1 MKAKEK
7 GGTSSRPFLTERTDN
22 MYDILIIGAGPAG
35 LTAALYAAR
44 AGKTVAMYEQLAPG
58 GQIINSPD
66 VANHPGF
73 VSISGAELTM
83 SMMEAASAAGAELH
97 YNKVTDASL
106 EGDVKLLTLDSG
118 ERVEGRAVIIAN
130 GVTRRTLD
138 VPGEEEFIGRGVS
151 YCATCD
157 GGFYKNKAV
166 AVIGGGNTA
175 LDDALYLC
183 SICKSVT
190 LIHRR
195 EGFRGSETTL
205 QKLRERKNLQLLL
218 GYVPTVITG
227 ADKVEE
233 MGLKNVT
240 TGETKQ
246 IKVDGVFVAIGS
258 IPDNEMFSP
267 IMLDNGFLDS
277 GESCKTALP
286 GVFAAGDTRH
296 KELRQLVTAESDGA
310 IAATAAVQYV
320 DSL

>member
-1 MKAKEK
+1 MWE
-7 GGTSSRPFLTERTDN
+7 RDRHDPVPFLERTEA

-44 AGKTVAMYEQLAPG
+44 AGKSVAIYEQLTPG

-83 SMMEAASAAGAELH
+83 NMVEAATAAGAELH
-97 YNKVTDASL
+97 YNKVTGADL
-106 EGDVKLLTLDSG
+106 QGDVKTLTLDSG
-118 ERVEGRAVIIAN
+118 ETVQGRAVILAN

-138 VPGEEEFIGRGVS
+138 VPGETEFVGRGVS

-157 GGFYKNKAV
+157 GGFYKGRSV
-166 AVIGGGNTA
+166 AVVGGGNTA

-183 SICKSVT
+183 SICESVT

-205 QKLRERKNLQLLL
+205 KKLRQRENLHLMLN
-218 GYVPTVITG
+218 YVPTAITG
-227 ADKVEE
+227 ADKVEALE
-233 MGLKNVT
+233 LKSVA

-246 IKVDGVFVAIGS
+246 IAVDGVFIAIGS
-258 IPDNEMFSP
+258 VPDNEAFSG
-267 IMLDNGFLDS
+267 IALKNGFIDS

-310 IAATAAVQYV
+310 VAATAAVQYV

>member
-1 MKAKEK
+1 
-7 GGTSSRPFLTERTDN
+7 

-44 AGKTVAMYEQLAPG
+44 AGKTVSMYEQLTPG

-83 SMMEAASAAGAELH
+83 NMMEAASAAGAELH
-97 YNKVTDASL
+97 YNKVIGASL
-106 EGDVKLLTLDSG
+106 EGEKKILTLDSG
-118 ERVEGRAVIIAN
+118 EHVEGRTVIIAN

-138 VPGEEEFIGRGVS
+138 VPGEKEFIGRGVS

-157 GGFYKNKAV
+157 GGFYKGKSV

-183 SICKSVT
+183 SICRNVT

-195 EGFRGSETTL
+195 EGFRGNETTL
-205 QKLRERKNLQLLL
+205 QKLRDRKNLQLLL
-218 GYVPTVITG
+218 SYVPTAITG
-227 ADKVEE
+227 TDKVEGIE
-233 MGLKNVT
+233 LKNLS
-240 TGETKQ
+240 TGEMKR
-246 IKVDGVFVAIGS
+246 INVDGVFIAIGS
-258 IPDNEMFSP
+258 VPDNELFSQ

-277 GESCKTALP
+277 KEDCRTFLP

-310 IAATAAVQYV
+310 IAATAAIQYV